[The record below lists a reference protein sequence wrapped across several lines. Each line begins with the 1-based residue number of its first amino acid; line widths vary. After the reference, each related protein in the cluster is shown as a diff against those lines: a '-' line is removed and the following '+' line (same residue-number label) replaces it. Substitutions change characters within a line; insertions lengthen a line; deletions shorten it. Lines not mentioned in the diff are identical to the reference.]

1 MSITMAFC
9 LFGCASNAKV
19 KSVDEVKV
27 ENGNLYVRYVGDEDF
42 TLIGQVK
49 GDTGAQGEKGDKG
62 DPGAQGE
69 KGDKGDTGAQGEK
82 GEKGDTGAQ
91 GEKGDKGD
99 PGAQGEKGDK
109 GETGAQGEK
118 GDTGDPGA
126 QGEKGEKGD
135 PGAQGEK
142 GDKGDPGAQGEKG
155 DKGDPGAQGEKGDK
169 GDTGAQGE
177 KGDKGD
183 PGAQGE
189 KGDKGDTGA
198 QGDKG
203 DKGDKGDAVY
213 ITSIEVIAEDATTV
227 TYKYTYSDG
236 SETIV
241 VMKKQVEKEERVDGM
256 VNLAG
261 INKNYS
267 PEKAGDEVIK
277 SMITV
282 TDSVVKGAHDAHF
295 LVHDGKAY
303 IVYEANDVKEGE
315 AANWDFVYCAMSIV
329 DLKTGAVEVKIISR
343 GEQAF
348 ANETLDVGATFV
360 PRIIK
365 KDENTLRVFF
375 TSERPGVRQSLM
387 YYLDYDVNSG
397 TFDQNVYRMK
407 LLTPEGKVDF
417 TPKAYYDLAIAA
429 GIECFSADNSAF
441 IFDIMEYDGKKY
453 VALNNF
459 SGKQNALGM
468 LNDTLDCISVIGH
481 FGVGNS
487 KVQLSES
494 GIMRKNDGTW
504 MSIIR
509 NDLVSTNTTYG
520 GNSKDYYFSYSADG
534 VKWSTPRTEDFCAG
548 GTNSKPTLNNFA
560 GTHFMGWNQYS
571 RSIFNFDYSTD
582 GENWTSLYKFCS
594 LTSFQ
599 YPEFFMY
606 DNEIYF
612 TTGDRAKIYFG
623 KLPMKLIDGKFF
635 IDDSYTFDKVFDEQ
649 IAYTDM
655 GDVQTEHKGNIW
667 RTAVHRNALGVYF
680 KAETNCYNLFD
691 KVFFMLDTAGTQT
704 GRRENI
710 LMFKFWGEDIAVQ
723 THDAT
728 GKSLGYKWLK
738 RIDGIKLKRIVK
750 GDYAYVEMFLPNE
763 AIKVIQPLC
772 SFTDYSQPLY
782 FSIFGANSIDN
793 TEFKIT
799 YNGKKVEHFN
809 PSKYLVIDMY
819 GKITE
824 R

>member
-1 MSITMAFC
+1 MSITMVFC

-49 GDTGAQGEKGDKG
+49 GDPGVQGEKGDKGDPGAQGEKGDKGDTGARGEKGDKG

-82 GEKGDTGAQ
+82 G
-91 GEKGDKGD
+91 DKGD
-99 PGAQGEKGDK
+99 PGAQGEKGD
-109 GETGAQGEK
+109 
-118 GDTGDPGA
+118 
-126 QGEKGEKGD
+126 KGD

-189 KGDKGDTGA
+189 KGDKGD
-198 QGDKG
+198 KG
-203 DKGDKGDAVY
+203 DNGDTVY

-227 TYKYTYSDG
+227 TYKYTYSDN

-241 VMKKQVEKEERVDGM
+241 VMKKLTEKEERVDGM

-295 LVHDGKAY
+295 LIHDGKAY

-315 AANWDFVYCAMSIV
+315 AAEWDFVYCAMSIV

-343 GEQAF
+343 GEQVF

-365 KDENTLRVFF
+365 KDENTLRIFF
-375 TSERPGVRQSLM
+375 TSERPSVRQSLM
-387 YYLDYDVNSG
+387 YYIDYDVKSG
-397 TFDQNVYRMK
+397 TLDQNVYRMK

-429 GIECFSADNSAF
+429 GMECFSSDHSAF

-459 SGKQNALGM
+459 AGKQNALGM

-509 NDLVSTNTTYG
+509 NDKTSTNTTYG
-520 GNSKDYYFSYSADG
+520 GGTTTGTNAGTFEYYFSYSADG

-560 GTHFMGWNQYS
+560 GTYFMGWNTYS
-571 RSIFNFDYSTD
+571 TNIWSRTIFNFDYSTD
-582 GENWTSLYKFCS
+582 GENWTRLYKFAPT
-594 LTSFQ
+594 TSFQ

-704 GRRENI
+704 ARRENI

-738 RIDGIKLKRIVK
+738 RIDGIKIKRIVK

-763 AIKVIQPLC
+763 VIKVVQPLC

-809 PSKYLVIDMY
+809 PSKYLVLDMY
-819 GKITE
+819 GKISE

>member
-1 MSITMAFC
+1 MSITMVFC

-49 GDTGAQGEKGDKG
+49 GD
-62 DPGAQGE
+62 PGAQGE

-82 GEKGDTGAQ
+82 GD
-91 GEKGDKGD
+91 
-99 PGAQGEKGDK
+99 
-109 GETGAQGEK
+109 
-118 GDTGDPGA
+118 
-126 QGEKGEKGD
+126 KGD

-169 GDTGAQGE
+169 GDPGVQGE
-177 KGDKGD
+177 
-183 PGAQGE
+183 
-189 KGDKGDTGA
+189 
-198 QGDKG
+198 
-203 DKGDKGDAVY
+203 KGDKGDAVY
-213 ITSIEVIAEDATTV
+213 ITSIEVIDEDATTV

-241 VMKKQVEKEERVDGM
+241 VMKKQTEKEERVDGM

-315 AANWDFVYCAMSIV
+315 AAEWDFVYCAMSIV

-343 GEQAF
+343 GEQVF
-348 ANETLDVGATFV
+348 ANETLDTGATFV

-365 KDENTLRVFF
+365 KDENTLRIFF
-375 TSERPGVRQSLM
+375 TSERPNVRQSLM
-387 YYLDYDVNSG
+387 YYIDYDVKSG
-397 TFDQNVYRMK
+397 TLNQNVYRMK

-429 GIECFSADNSAF
+429 GMECFSSDHSAF

-459 SGKQNALGM
+459 AGKQNALGM

-560 GTHFMGWNQYS
+560 GTYFMGWNQYS
-571 RSIFNFDYSTD
+571 RSIFNFDYSLD
-582 GENWTSLYKFCS
+582 GENWTSLYKFAPT
-594 LTSFQ
+594 TSFQ

-680 KAETNCYNLFD
+680 KAETDCYNLFD

-728 GKSLGYKWLK
+728 GKSLGYKALK
-738 RIDGIKLKRIVK
+738 KIDGIKLKRIVK

-763 AIKVIQPLC
+763 VIKVVQPLC

-809 PSKYLVIDMY
+809 PSKYLVLDMY
-819 GKITE
+819 GKISE

>member
-1 MSITMAFC
+1 MSITMVFC

-49 GDTGAQGEKGDKG
+49 GD
-62 DPGAQGE
+62 PGAQGE
-69 KGDKGDTGAQGEK
+69 KGDKGDT
-82 GEKGDTGAQ
+82 
-91 GEKGDKGD
+91 
-99 PGAQGEKGDK
+99 
-109 GETGAQGEK
+109 
-118 GDTGDPGA
+118 
-126 QGEKGEKGD
+126 
-135 PGAQGEK
+135 
-142 GDKGDPGAQGEKG
+142 GAQGEKG

-198 QGDKG
+198 QGEKG
-203 DKGDKGDAVY
+203 DKGDPGAQGEKGDKGDTGAQGEKGDKGDTVY

-227 TYKYTYSDG
+227 TYKYTYSDN

-241 VMKKQVEKEERVDGM
+241 VMKKLTEKEERVDGM

-315 AANWDFVYCAMSIV
+315 AAEWDFVYCAMSIV

-348 ANETLDVGATFV
+348 ANETLDTGATFV

-365 KDENTLRVFF
+365 KDENTLRIFF
-375 TSERPGVRQSLM
+375 TSERPNVRQSLM
-387 YYLDYDVNSG
+387 YYIDYDVKSG
-397 TFDQNVYRMK
+397 TLDQNVYRMK

-429 GIECFSADNSAF
+429 GMECFSSDHSAF

-459 SGKQNALGM
+459 AGKQNALGM

-509 NDLVSTNTTYG
+509 NDKTSTNTTYG
-520 GNSKDYYFSYSADG
+520 GGTTTGTNAGTFEYYFSYSADG
-534 VKWSTPRTEDFCAG
+534 VNWSTPRTEDFCAG

-560 GTHFMGWNQYS
+560 GTYFMGWNTYS
-571 RSIFNFDYSTD
+571 TNIWSRTIFNFDYSTD
-582 GENWTSLYKFCS
+582 GENWTRLYKFAPP
-594 LTSFQ
+594 TSFQ

-612 TTGDRAKIYFG
+612 TTGDRAEIYFG

-635 IDDSYTFDKVFDEQ
+635 IDDSYTFDKAFDEQ

-655 GDVQTEHKGNIW
+655 GDVQTEHKGNTW

-680 KAETNCYNLFD
+680 KAETDCYNLFD

-728 GKSLGYKWLK
+728 GKSLGYKALK
-738 RIDGIKLKRIVK
+738 KIDGIKLKRIVK

-763 AIKVIQPLC
+763 VIKVVQPLC

-809 PSKYLVIDMY
+809 PSKYLVLDMY
-819 GKITE
+819 GKISE

>member
-1 MSITMAFC
+1 MSITMVFC

-49 GDTGAQGEKGDKG
+49 GD
-62 DPGAQGE
+62 PGAQGE
-69 KGDKGDTGAQGEK
+69 KGD
-82 GEKGDTGAQ
+82 
-91 GEKGDKGD
+91 
-99 PGAQGEKGDK
+99 
-109 GETGAQGEK
+109 
-118 GDTGDPGA
+118 
-126 QGEKGEKGD
+126 KGD

-169 GDTGAQGE
+169 GDT
-177 KGDKGD
+177 
-183 PGAQGE
+183 
-189 KGDKGDTGA
+189 
-198 QGDKG
+198 
-203 DKGDKGDAVY
+203 VY

-227 TYKYTYSDG
+227 TYKYTYSDN

-241 VMKKQVEKEERVDGM
+241 VMKKLTEKEERVDGM

-295 LVHDGKAY
+295 LIHDGKAY

-315 AANWDFVYCAMSIV
+315 AAEWDFVYCAMSIV

-343 GEQAF
+343 GEQVF
-348 ANETLDVGATFV
+348 ANETLDTGATFV

-365 KDENTLRVFF
+365 KDENTLRIFF
-375 TSERPGVRQSLM
+375 TSERPNVRQSLM
-387 YYLDYDVNSG
+387 YYIDYDVKSG
-397 TFDQNVYRMK
+397 TLNQNVYRMK

-429 GIECFSADNSAF
+429 GMECFSSDHSAF

-459 SGKQNALGM
+459 AGKQNALGM

-520 GNSKDYYFSYSADG
+520 GNSKDYYFSYSAYG

-560 GTHFMGWNQYS
+560 GTYFMGWNQYS
-571 RSIFNFDYSTD
+571 RSIFNFDYSLD

-623 KLPMKLIDGKFF
+623 KLPMKLINGKFF

-680 KAETNCYNLFD
+680 KAETDCYNLFD

-738 RIDGIKLKRIVK
+738 RIDGIKIKRIVK
-750 GDYAYVEMFLPNE
+750 GDYEYVEMFVPNE

-809 PSKYLVIDMY
+809 PSKYLVLDMY
-819 GKITE
+819 GKISE

>member
-1 MSITMAFC
+1 MSITMVFC

-42 TLIGQVK
+42 TLIGKV
-49 GDTGAQGEKGDKG
+49 
-62 DPGAQGE
+62 
-69 KGDKGDTGAQGEK
+69 
-82 GEKGDTGAQ
+82 
-91 GEKGDKGD
+91 
-99 PGAQGEKGDK
+99 
-109 GETGAQGEK
+109 
-118 GDTGDPGA
+118 
-126 QGEKGEKGD
+126 KGD

-183 PGAQGE
+183 TGAQGEKGDKGDPGAQGE
-189 KGDKGDTGA
+189 KGDKGDT
-198 QGDKG
+198 
-203 DKGDKGDAVY
+203 VY

-227 TYKYTYSDG
+227 TYKYTYSDN

-241 VMKKQVEKEERVDGM
+241 VMKKLTEKEERVDGM

-295 LVHDGKAY
+295 LIHDGKAY

-315 AANWDFVYCAMSIV
+315 AAEWDFVYCAMSIV
-329 DLKTGAVEVKIISR
+329 DLKTGSVEVKVISR
-343 GEQAF
+343 GEQVF

-365 KDENTLRVFF
+365 KDENTLRIFF
-375 TSERPGVRQSLM
+375 TSERPNVRQSLM
-387 YYLDYDVNSG
+387 YYIDYDVKSG
-397 TFDQNVYRMK
+397 TLNQNVYRMK

-429 GIECFSADNSAF
+429 GMECFSSDHSAF

-459 SGKQNALGM
+459 AGKQNALGM

-509 NDLVSTNTTYG
+509 NDKTSTNTTYG
-520 GNSKDYYFSYSADG
+520 GGTTTGTNAGTFEYYFSYSADG

-560 GTHFMGWNQYS
+560 GTYFMGWNTYS
-571 RSIFNFDYSTD
+571 TNIWSRTIFNFDYSTD
-582 GENWTSLYKFCS
+582 GENWTRLYKFAPPTNGTIPPNS
-594 LTSFQ
+594 LC
-599 YPEFFMY
+599 
-606 DNEIYF
+606 
-612 TTGDRAKIYFG
+612 TTTKYTLRRAIVQ
-623 KLPMKLIDGKFF
+623 KF
-635 IDDSYTFDKVFDEQ
+635 IS
-649 IAYTDM
+649 A
-655 GDVQTEHKGNIW
+655 
-667 RTAVHRNALGVYF
+667 
-680 KAETNCYNLFD
+680 NC
-691 KVFFMLDTAGTQT
+691 
-704 GRRENI
+704 R
-710 LMFKFWGEDIAVQ
+710 
-723 THDAT
+723 
-728 GKSLGYKWLK
+728 
-738 RIDGIKLKRIVK
+738 
-750 GDYAYVEMFLPNE
+750 
-763 AIKVIQPLC
+763 
-772 SFTDYSQPLY
+772 
-782 FSIFGANSIDN
+782 
-793 TEFKIT
+793 
-799 YNGKKVEHFN
+799 
-809 PSKYLVIDMY
+809 
-819 GKITE
+819 
-824 R
+824 

>member
-1 MSITMAFC
+1 MSITMVFC

-49 GDTGAQGEKGDKG
+49 GD
-62 DPGAQGE
+62 PGAQGE
-69 KGDKGDTGAQGEK
+69 KGD
-82 GEKGDTGAQ
+82 KGDTGAQ

-99 PGAQGEKGDK
+99 PGAQGEKGD
-109 GETGAQGEK
+109 
-118 GDTGDPGA
+118 
-126 QGEKGEKGD
+126 KGD

-189 KGDKGDTGA
+189 KGDKGDT
-198 QGDKG
+198 
-203 DKGDKGDAVY
+203 VY

-227 TYKYTYSDG
+227 TYKYTYSDN

-241 VMKKQVEKEERVDGM
+241 VMKKLTEKEERVDGM

-295 LVHDGKAY
+295 LIHDGKAY

-315 AANWDFVYCAMSIV
+315 AAEWDFVYCAMSIV

-365 KDENTLRVFF
+365 KDENTLRIFF
-375 TSERPGVRQSLM
+375 TSERPSVRQSLM
-387 YYLDYDVNSG
+387 YYIDYDVKSG
-397 TFDQNVYRMK
+397 TLNQNVYRMK

-429 GIECFSADNSAF
+429 GMECFSSDHSAF

-459 SGKQNALGM
+459 AGKQNALGM

-509 NDLVSTNTTYG
+509 NDKTSTNTTYG
-520 GNSKDYYFSYSADG
+520 GGTTTGTNAGTFEYYFSYSADG

-560 GTHFMGWNQYS
+560 GTYFMGWNTYS
-571 RSIFNFDYSTD
+571 TNIWSRTIFNFDYSTD
-582 GENWTSLYKFCS
+582 GENWTRLYKFAPT
-594 LTSFQ
+594 TSFQ

-728 GKSLGYKWLK
+728 GKSLGYKALK
-738 RIDGIKLKRIVK
+738 KIDGIKLKRIVK

-763 AIKVIQPLC
+763 VIKVVQPLC

-809 PSKYLVIDMY
+809 PSKYLVLDMY
-819 GKITE
+819 GKISE

>member
-1 MSITMAFC
+1 MSITMVLC

-49 GDTGAQGEKGDKG
+49 GD
-62 DPGAQGE
+62 PGAQGE
-69 KGDKGDTGAQGEK
+69 KGD
-82 GEKGDTGAQ
+82 
-91 GEKGDKGD
+91 
-99 PGAQGEKGDK
+99 
-109 GETGAQGEK
+109 
-118 GDTGDPGA
+118 
-126 QGEKGEKGD
+126 KGD

-169 GDTGAQGE
+169 GDT
-177 KGDKGD
+177 
-183 PGAQGE
+183 
-189 KGDKGDTGA
+189 
-198 QGDKG
+198 
-203 DKGDKGDAVY
+203 VY

-236 SETIV
+236 SETNV
-241 VMKKQVEKEERVDGM
+241 VMKKLTEKEERVDGM

-295 LVHDGKAY
+295 LIHDGKAY

-315 AANWDFVYCAMSIV
+315 AAEWDFVYCAMSIV

-343 GEQAF
+343 GEQVF
-348 ANETLDVGATFV
+348 ANETLDTGATFV

-365 KDENTLRVFF
+365 KDENTLRIFF
-375 TSERPGVRQSLM
+375 TSERPNVRQSLM
-387 YYLDYDVNSG
+387 YYIDYDVKSG
-397 TFDQNVYRMK
+397 TLNQNVYRMK
-407 LLTPEGKVDF
+407 LL

-429 GIECFSADNSAF
+429 GMECFSSDHSAF

-459 SGKQNALGM
+459 AGKQNALGM

-509 NDLVSTNTTYG
+509 NDKTSTNTTYG
-520 GNSKDYYFSYSADG
+520 GGTTTGTNAGTFEYYFSYSADG
-534 VKWSTPRTEDFCAG
+534 VNWSTPRTEDFCAG

-560 GTHFMGWNQYS
+560 GTYFMGWNTYS
-571 RSIFNFDYSTD
+571 TNIWSRTIFNFDYSTD
-582 GENWTSLYKFCS
+582 GENWTRLYKFAPP
-594 LTSFQ
+594 TSFQ

-635 IDDSYTFDKVFDEQ
+635 IDDSFVFDKAFDEQ

-655 GDVQTEHKGNIW
+655 GDVQTEHKGNTW

-728 GKSLGYKWLK
+728 GKSLGYKALK
-738 RIDGIKLKRIVK
+738 KIDGIKLKRIVK

-763 AIKVIQPLC
+763 VIKVVQPLC

-809 PSKYLVIDMY
+809 PSKYLVLDMY
-819 GKITE
+819 GKISE

>member
-1 MSITMAFC
+1 MSITMVFC

-49 GDTGAQGEKGDKG
+49 GD
-62 DPGAQGE
+62 
-69 KGDKGDTGAQGEK
+69 
-82 GEKGDTGAQ
+82 
-91 GEKGDKGD
+91 
-99 PGAQGEKGDK
+99 
-109 GETGAQGEK
+109 
-118 GDTGDPGA
+118 
-126 QGEKGEKGD
+126 
-135 PGAQGEK
+135 
-142 GDKGDPGAQGEKG
+142 PGAQGEKG

-169 GDTGAQGE
+169 GDT
-177 KGDKGD
+177 
-183 PGAQGE
+183 
-189 KGDKGDTGA
+189 
-198 QGDKG
+198 
-203 DKGDKGDAVY
+203 VY

-227 TYKYTYSDG
+227 TYKYTYSDN

-241 VMKKQVEKEERVDGM
+241 VMKKLTEKEERVDGM

-295 LVHDGKAY
+295 LIHDGKAY

-315 AANWDFVYCAMSIV
+315 AAEWDFVYCAMSIV

-343 GEQAF
+343 GEQVF
-348 ANETLDVGATFV
+348 ANETLDTGATFV

-365 KDENTLRVFF
+365 KDENTLRIFF
-375 TSERPGVRQSLM
+375 TSERPNVRQSLM
-387 YYLDYDVNSG
+387 YYIDYDVKSG
-397 TFDQNVYRMK
+397 TLNQNVYRMK

-429 GIECFSADNSAF
+429 GMECFSSDHSAF

-459 SGKQNALGM
+459 AGKQNALGM

-520 GNSKDYYFSYSADG
+520 GNSKDYYFSYSAYG

-560 GTHFMGWNQYS
+560 GTYFMGWNQYS
-571 RSIFNFDYSTD
+571 RSIFNFDYSLD

-623 KLPMKLIDGKFF
+623 KLPMKLINGKFF

-680 KAETNCYNLFD
+680 KAETDCYNLFD

-738 RIDGIKLKRIVK
+738 RIDGIKIKRIVK
-750 GDYAYVEMFLPNE
+750 GDYEYVEMFVPNE

-809 PSKYLVIDMY
+809 PSKYLVLDMY
-819 GKITE
+819 GKISE

>member
-1 MSITMAFC
+1 MSITMVFC

-49 GDTGAQGEKGDKG
+49 GDPGAQGEKGDKG
-62 DPGAQGE
+62 DPGAQG
-69 KGDKGDTGAQGEK
+69 A
-82 GEKGDTGAQ
+82 
-91 GEKGDKGD
+91 KGDKGD
-99 PGAQGEKGDK
+99 PGAQGEKGD
-109 GETGAQGEK
+109 
-118 GDTGDPGA
+118 
-126 QGEKGEKGD
+126 KGD

-169 GDTGAQGE
+169 GDT
-177 KGDKGD
+177 
-183 PGAQGE
+183 
-189 KGDKGDTGA
+189 
-198 QGDKG
+198 
-203 DKGDKGDAVY
+203 VY

-227 TYKYTYSDG
+227 TYKYTYSDN

-241 VMKKQVEKEERVDGM
+241 VMKKLTEKEERVDGM

-295 LVHDGKAY
+295 LIHDGKAY

-315 AANWDFVYCAMSIV
+315 AAEWDFVYCAMSIV

-343 GEQAF
+343 GEQVF
-348 ANETLDVGATFV
+348 ANETLDTGATFV

-365 KDENTLRVFF
+365 KDENTLRIFF
-375 TSERPGVRQSLM
+375 TSERPNVRQSLM
-387 YYLDYDVNSG
+387 YYIDYDVKSG
-397 TFDQNVYRMK
+397 TLDQNVYRMK

-429 GIECFSADNSAF
+429 GMECFSSDHSAF

-459 SGKQNALGM
+459 AGKQNALGM

-509 NDLVSTNTTYG
+509 KRQ
-520 GNSKDYYFSYSADG
+520 KDQQ
-534 VKWSTPRTEDFCAG
+534 W
-548 GTNSKPTLNNFA
+548 
-560 GTHFMGWNQYS
+560 
-571 RSIFNFDYSTD
+571 
-582 GENWTSLYKFCS
+582 
-594 LTSFQ
+594 
-599 YPEFFMY
+599 
-606 DNEIYF
+606 
-612 TTGDRAKIYFG
+612 
-623 KLPMKLIDGKFF
+623 
-635 IDDSYTFDKVFDEQ
+635 
-649 IAYTDM
+649 
-655 GDVQTEHKGNIW
+655 
-667 RTAVHRNALGVYF
+667 
-680 KAETNCYNLFD
+680 
-691 KVFFMLDTAGTQT
+691 
-704 GRRENI
+704 
-710 LMFKFWGEDIAVQ
+710 
-723 THDAT
+723 
-728 GKSLGYKWLK
+728 WL
-738 RIDGIKLKRIVK
+738 LH
-750 GDYAYVEMFLPNE
+750 
-763 AIKVIQPLC
+763 
-772 SFTDYSQPLY
+772 T
-782 FSIFGANSIDN
+782 
-793 TEFKIT
+793 
-799 YNGKKVEHFN
+799 
-809 PSKYLVIDMY
+809 
-819 GKITE
+819 
-824 R
+824 